1 MPLLPSAPATPAPPE
16 PPRAGDSQP
25 VLLAL
30 RHWRPP
36 LKVPQRPDCH
46 PWEELGVVLRG
57 LYRVDVNG
65 AVLTA
70 PAGQV
75 VWYASGMRHHPQ
87 PYQTETELAFIQWRQ
102 EPGSGPPRRL
112 LVADLHG
119 RLQLVTR
126 WMLELRPPVRE
137 EQRVALEALFRAL
150 LYEHAQLSS
159 LRADALA
166 GRVRAFIMTQMER
179 PIRMDDL
186 ARVCCLSKF
195 HFARVFKR
203 ETGETPMECVQR
215 LRIEAAETLLT
226 STRLPHKAIAQ
237 QVGLRSEAHLYRV
250 FMRTLGREPSKV
262 RRAAGEAAA
271 ADQP

>member
-36 LKVPQRPDCH
+36 LKVPQRPDSH

-57 LYRVDVNG
+57 LYRADVNG
-65 AVLTA
+65 AMLTA

-75 VWYASGMRHHPQ
+75 VWYASGVQHHPQ
-87 PYQTETELAFIQWRQ
+87 PYQVETELAFIQWRQ

-119 RLQLVTR
+119 RVQLVTR

-150 LYEHAQLSS
+150 LYEHAQLSGVQE
-159 LRADALA
+159 DALTA
-166 GRVRAFIMTQMER
+166 RARAFIMSQLGQSMR
-179 PIRMDDL
+179 VADV
-186 ARVCCLSKF
+186 AKVCCMSKF

-203 ETGETPMECVQR
+203 VTGETPMQCVQR
-215 LRIEAAETLLT
+215 LRVEAAETLLA
-226 STRLPHKAIAQ
+226 STRLPHKAIAR

-250 FMRTLGREPSKV
+250 YRRVRGGKPSEV
-262 RRAAGEAAA
+262 RRRAGE
-271 ADQP
+271 PPPSS